1 MVGMKHERY
10 ELYQYQSLSLDAKIR
25 MSRQRIKQWYEYYGG
40 MCYVARSGGKDSDV
54 LGHLTKEMYP
64 DVPGVFCDTGL
75 EREGVRNHALSVAD
89 VVIRPKKDFVSIVT
103 EYGYPV
109 IGKEVAQ
116 KVYECQRAVAK
127 GKPMPSYHLDRFNG
141 LKLSPDGSKSPYNM
155 EKWAFL
161 LSAPFRISHRCCSI
175 SKKNPSIEY
184 EKRTGRKPMIATLAC
199 ESRLREQKWERFG
212 CLAFEQERPTAQPL
226 SFWTEQDILLY
237 IKRNNLEIA
246 KEYGEIVYTDSDG
259 FLFENSLFDDEDFF
273 LPLTTSGLKRTGC
286 AFCLFGITGVDQD
299 RFLRLK
305 EAEPKKYDY
314 IMRGGKFL
322 SGPTG
327 KFWVPDKGLG
337 YRFVI
342 DWLNEHGNLGIRY

>member
-1 MVGMKHERY
+1 VVGMKHERY
-10 ELYQYQSLSLDAKIR
+10 ELYQYQSLSLDAKVR
-25 MSRQRIKQWYEYYGG
+25 VSRQRVQQWYEYYGG
-40 MCYVARSGGKDSDV
+40 LCYVARSGGKDSDV
-54 LGHLTKEMYP
+54 LGHLVKEMYP

-75 EREGVRNHALSVAD
+75 EREGVRNHALLVSD
-89 VVIRPKKDFVSIVT
+89 EVIRPKKDFVSIVT

-116 KVYECQRAVAK
+116 KVNECQKAIAK
-127 GKPMPSYHLDRFNG
+127 GKPIPSYHFDRFNG

-161 LSAPFRISHRCCSI
+161 LDAPFRISQKCCSI

-184 EKRTGRKPMIATLAC
+184 EKRTGRKPFIATLAS
-199 ESRLREQKWERFG
+199 ESRLREQKWMRHG
-212 CLAFEQERPTAQPL
+212 CNAYEQDRPTSQPL

-237 IKRNNLEIA
+237 IKRNNIELA

-259 FLFENSLFDDEDFF
+259 FLYENCLFDDMD
-273 LPLTTSGLKRTGC
+273 LTTSGLTRTGC

-305 EAEPKKYDY
+305 ESEPRKYDY
-314 IMRGGKFL
+314 IMRGGKFDEY
-322 SGPTG
+322 GY
-327 KFWVPDKGLG
+327 WVPDKGLG

-342 DWLNEHGNLGIRY
+342 DWLNEHGNLNIRY